1 MYICLKDEKMK
12 GVRFLTNDQNKRVA
26 VQIDLDHLEKFQGE
40 VEDLLDAIITESR
53 KDDEEVSW
61 KSVKERLKSEGK
73 IS

>member
-1 MYICLKDEKMK
+1 MK
-12 GVRFLTNDQNKRVA
+12 GIRFLTNDQNKRIA

-40 VEDLLDAIITESR
+40 VEDILDAIISESR

-61 KSVKERLKSEGK
+61 KSVKNRLKSEGK

>member
-1 MYICLKDEKMK
+1 MK
-12 GVRFLTNDQNKRVA
+12 VVRFLTNDQNKRVA

-53 KDDEEVSW
+53 KDDDEVSW